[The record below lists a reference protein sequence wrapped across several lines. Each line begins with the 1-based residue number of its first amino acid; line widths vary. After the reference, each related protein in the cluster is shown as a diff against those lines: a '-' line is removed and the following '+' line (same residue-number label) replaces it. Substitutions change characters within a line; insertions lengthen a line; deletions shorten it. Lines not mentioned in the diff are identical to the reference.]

1 MHNVKIKN
9 FTVGKGE
16 KLCVIAGPCLLENEA
31 LGMLVA
37 EHMVKLSEKI
47 GFNYV
52 FKSSYE
58 KDNRGAASN
67 NRGLGIDA
75 GLKALQ
81 SIGKEFNIPV
91 LSDIHRETDCA
102 TSAEVLDVLQIPA
115 YLCQQTSLLLAAGK
129 TGKVVNVKKG
139 QFLAPENMDS
149 PIDKL
154 TSVGNQNILLCERGS
169 SFGYNRL
176 VSDMRAIPI
185 MSDLGYPV
193 IFDAGHI
200 VRIYGISS
208 KDPRGGE
215 PQFIPALTRAGM
227 AAGAHG
233 LFVETHP
240 KPQEGLC
247 DAASMFQLDKM
258 ESLLKMAVEL
268 HDLVQSWKI
277 N

>member
-1 MHNVKIKN
+1 
-9 FTVGKGE
+9 
-16 KLCVIAGPCLLENEA
+16 
-31 LGMLVA
+31 
-37 EHMVKLSEKI
+37 MVKLSEKYQ
-47 GFNYV
+47 FNYI

-67 NRGLGIDA
+67 DRGLGIDE

-81 SIGKEFNIPV
+81 TIGREFNIPV
-91 LSDIHRETDCA
+91 LSDVHREADCA
-102 TSAEVLDVLQIPA
+102 VAAEVLDVLQIPA
-115 YLCQQTSLLLAAGK
+115 YLCQQTSLLLAAGE
-129 TGKVVNVKKG
+129 TGKVINVKKG

-154 TSVGNQNILLCERGS
+154 TSVGNHNILLCERGS

-185 MSDLGYPV
+185 MSELGYPV

-215 PQFIPALTRAGM
+215 PQFIPALTRAGI

-240 KPQEGLC
+240 VPQEGLC

-258 ESLLKMAVEL
+258 ESLLKMAVEI
-268 HDLVQSWKI
+268 HDLVQSWDI
-277 N
+277 S

>member
-1 MHNVKIKN
+1 MRNVKIKN

-31 LGMLVA
+31 LGMRVA

-67 NRGLGIDA
+67 NRGLGIDE

-81 SIGKEFNIPV
+81 TIGNEFNLPV

-102 TSAEVLDVLQIPA
+102 PASEVLDVLQIPA
-115 YLCQQTSLLLAAGK
+115 YLCQQTSLLLAAGE
-129 TGKVVNVKKG
+129 TGKVINVKKG

-149 PIDKL
+149 PIDKI
-154 TSVGNQNILLCERGS
+154 TSVGNQSILLCERGS

-176 VSDMRAIPI
+176 VTDIRAIPI

-240 KPQEGLC
+240 KPREGLC
-247 DAASMFQLDKM
+247 DAASMFELDKM

-268 HDLVQSWKI
+268 HDLVQSWEI
-277 N
+277 S

>member
-1 MHNVKIKN
+1 VNNVKVKN
-9 FTVGKGE
+9 FEVGKGE
-16 KLCVIAGPCLLENEA
+16 KLCVIAGPCLLENQD
-31 LGMLVA
+31 LGMRVA

-67 NRGLGIDA
+67 NRGLGIDE

-81 SIGKEFNIPV
+81 SIGNEFNIPI
-91 LSDIHRETDCA
+91 LSDIHREADCA
-102 TSAEVLDVLQIPA
+102 PAGEVLDVLQIPA
-115 YLCQQTSLLLAAGK
+115 YLCQQTSLLLAAGE
-129 TGKVVNVKKG
+129 TGKVINVKKG

-149 PIDKL
+149 PIDKI
-154 TSVGNQNILLCERGS
+154 TSVGNKNILLCERGS

-176 VSDMRAIPI
+176 VTDIRAIPI

-247 DAASMFQLDKM
+247 DAASMFELDKM
-258 ESLLKMAVEL
+258 EFLLKMAVEL
-268 HDLVQSWKI
+268 HDLVQSWDV

>member
-16 KLCVIAGPCLLENEA
+16 KLCIIAGPCLLESVD
-31 LGMLVA
+31 LGLRVA
-37 EHMVKLSEKI
+37 EHMVKLSEQYN
-47 GFNYV
+47 FNYV

-58 KDNRGAASN
+58 KDNRGASSN
-67 NRGLGIDA
+67 DRGLGIDD

-91 LSDIHRETDCA
+91 LSDVHREADCA
-102 TSAEVLDVLQIPA
+102 VAAEVLDILQIPA
-115 YLCQQTSLLLAAGK
+115 YLCQQTSLLVAAGE
-129 TGKVVNVKKG
+129 TGKVINVKKG
-139 QFLAPENMDS
+139 QFLAPENMES
-149 PIDKL
+149 PIEKL

-176 VSDMRAIPI
+176 VSDMRAVPI
-185 MSDLGYPV
+185 MSELGYPV

-215 PQFIPALTRAGM
+215 PQFIPALTRAGI

-240 KPQEGLC
+240 DPMKGLC
-247 DAASMFQLDKM
+247 DAASMYKLDEM
-258 ESLLKMAVEL
+258 EHLIKMATGV
-268 HDLVQSWKI
+268 HSLVQSWDVS
-277 N
+277 